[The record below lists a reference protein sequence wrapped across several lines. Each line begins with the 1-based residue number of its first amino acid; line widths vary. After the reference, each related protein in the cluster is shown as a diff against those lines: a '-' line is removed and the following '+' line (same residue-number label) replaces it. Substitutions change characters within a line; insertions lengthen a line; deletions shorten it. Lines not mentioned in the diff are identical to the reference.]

1 MPFTR
6 GALRDPGLCDPAL
19 SGHRPCRSPVVRC
32 APPGVALTSIGRSK
46 KNQKKCPVWPG
57 RCYNARRRC
66 VRASGKDVRAGDK
79 DDGRKEI
86 HVHSVLFHG
95 TSRVIH
101 EPSMQFCASWNATL
115 WCSQLRFLGVHTA
128 RRANFGRKKARCAGK
143 VSCLA
148 GALLQR
154 LATMR
159 SRAGGKDEKRQDSP
173 NSGHSVTCARRSSEK
188 TPRNASSGFVGG
200 EPEHGVSEDEI

>member
-6 GALRDPGLCDPAL
+6 GALRDPGLRDPAL
-19 SGHRPCRSPVVRC
+19 SGHRPCRSPGVRSRPLRC
-32 APPGVALTSIGRSK
+32 SGIDRPVQEKP
-46 KNQKKCPVWPG
+46 KKCPVWPG
-57 RCYNARRRC
+57 RCYNGRRRC
-66 VRASGKDVRAGDK
+66 LRASGKDVRAGDK
-79 DDGRKEI
+79 DDGHKGI

-95 TSRVIH
+95 MSRAIH
-101 EPSMQFCASWNATL
+101 EPSMQFCASWNATM
-115 WCSQLRFLGVHTA
+115 WCPRLRFLGVRTA

-159 SRAGGKDEKRQDSP
+159 SRVGDKDEKRQGSP
-173 NSGHSVTCARRSSEK
+173 NSGHSVT
-188 TPRNASSGFVGG
+188 
-200 EPEHGVSEDEI
+200 